1 MQFALL
7 PIQLATRKDQPTDAD
22 WADVLATF
30 PLFAGT
36 PKRQLRALVED
47 ATFAEYGPGD
57 VVIQHGDR
65 GDSLFV
71 ILGGS
76 AKAVGKE
83 AARTLGTGDY
93 FGELGVLEDVPRS
106 ASIVASGELHVMRL
120 PRQAF
125 LRLARRDPDVS
136 LKMLSTLG
144 SQFRRLETRT
154 AQA

>member
-1 MQFALL
+1 
-7 PIQLATRKDQPTDAD
+7 
-22 WADVLATF
+22 
-30 PLFAGT
+30 
-36 PKRQLRALVED
+36 
-47 ATFAEYGPGD
+47 
-57 VVIQHGDR
+57 
-65 GDSLFV
+65 V

-76 AKAVGKE
+76 AKVVGKE

-120 PRQAF
+120 SRKAF

-136 LKMLSTLG
+136 LKMLSSLG

-154 AQA
+154 AQV